1 MDKIIDILDSI
12 AYEKGLKITEVE
24 EALKEALIITA
35 KKMVDET
42 LTFDAEID
50 RKNKQLK
57 LFQKIEV
64 VQDNDKRLSG
74 LEVDEYNNLI
84 NKENFIT
91 VTEACEIDPDL
102 EIGDFMEYELEF
114 ENMGRNAATIL
125 NSNFEYKLQRYL
137 EQTLMGKYQDKIG
150 KIINGSVTRIDRS
163 ENTFVEIG
171 EVKGMLP
178 RKNRI
183 KGENFKVGDNLKAV
197 VKAVNIDKSL
207 GLIIELSR
215 TSPKFLEAL
224 LKLEVPELK
233 DERVSIEASARI
245 PGSRA
250 KIALTS
256 IDNSIDAIGSVVG
269 VKGVR
274 IAAVS
279 RQLHG
284 ESIDCVEY
292 SAIPEV
298 FVSRALSPAII
309 NSVII
314 EKAKKHDEK
323 DKAIVT
329 ISSDQKSKAIGKAGL
344 NIRLASMLT
353 KCTIELNE
361 VGGATTTVLAN
372 NENIATPEEKTT
384 DTTSLEALFK

>member
-42 LTFDAEID
+42 LIFDAEID

-64 VQDNDKRLSG
+64 VENNDKRLSG
-74 LEVDEYNNLI
+74 LEADAYNNLI

-91 VTEACEIDPDL
+91 IKDACEIDPDL

-183 KGENFKVGDNLKAV
+183 KGESFKVGDNLKAV

-207 GLIIELSR
+207 GLVIELSR

-233 DERVSIEASARI
+233 DERVTIEASARI

-256 IDNSIDAIGSVVG
+256 IDSSIDAIGSVVG

-298 FVSRALSPAII
+298 FISRALSPALI

-353 KCTIELNE
+353 KCTIELKE
-361 VGGATTTVLAN
+361 IGGSTTMSSENSSN
-372 NENIATPEEKTT
+372 NEEKTN

>member
-42 LTFDAEID
+42 LIFDAEID

-64 VQDNDKRLSG
+64 VENNDKRLSG
-74 LEVDEYNNLI
+74 LEADAYNNLI

-91 VTEACEIDPDL
+91 IKDACEIDPDL

-183 KGENFKVGDNLKAV
+183 KGESFKVGDNLKAV

-207 GLIIELSR
+207 GLVIELSR

-233 DERVSIEASARI
+233 DERVTIEASARI

-256 IDNSIDAIGSVVG
+256 IDSSIDAIGSVVG

-298 FVSRALSPAII
+298 FISRALSPALI

-353 KCTIELNE
+353 KCTIELKE
-361 VGGATTTVLAN
+361 IGGSTTISS
-372 NENIATPEEKTT
+372 ENSSNSEEKTN

>member
-35 KKMVDET
+35 KKMVDES

-64 VQDNDKRLSG
+64 VQDDDKRLSG
-74 LEVDEYNNLI
+74 LETDEYNNLI

-91 VTEACEIDPDL
+91 ITEACEIDPDL

-183 KGENFKVGDNLKAV
+183 KGESFKVGDNLKAV

-309 NSVII
+309 NSVVI

-361 VGGATTTVLAN
+361 VGGATSVSN
-372 NENIATPEEKTT
+372 NTENSAAPEEKIT

>member
-42 LTFDAEID
+42 LIFDAEID

-64 VQDNDKRLSG
+64 VENNDNRLSG
-74 LEVDEYNNLI
+74 LEADAYNNLI

-91 VTEACEIDPDL
+91 IKEACEIDPDL

-150 KIINGSVTRIDRS
+150 KVINGSVTRIDRS

-183 KGENFKVGDNLKAV
+183 KGETFKVGDNLKAV
-197 VKAVNIDKSL
+197 VKAVNIDKSI
-207 GLIIELSR
+207 GLVIELSR
-215 TSPKFLEAL
+215 TSPRFLEAL

-233 DERVSIEASARI
+233 DERVLIEASARI

-256 IDNSIDAIGSVVG
+256 IDSSIDAIGSVVG

-292 SAIPEV
+292 SSIPEV
-298 FVSRALSPAII
+298 FISRALSPAII
-309 NSVII
+309 NSVVI
-314 EKAKKHDEK
+314 EKAKKYDEK

-353 KCTIELNE
+353 KCTIELIE
-361 VGGATTTVLAN
+361 IGGTTTPTTNETSNN
-372 NENIATPEEKTT
+372 NEEKAN

>member
-35 KKMVDET
+35 KKMVDES

-64 VQDNDKRLSG
+64 VQDDDKRLSG
-74 LEVDEYNNLI
+74 LETDEYNNLI

-91 VTEACEIDPDL
+91 ITEACEIDPDL

-183 KGENFKVGDNLKAV
+183 KGESFKVGDNLKAV

-309 NSVII
+309 NSVVI

-361 VGGATTTVLAN
+361 VGGATSVSN
-372 NENIATPEEKTT
+372 NTENSTAPEEKIT

>member
-35 KKMVDET
+35 KKMVDES

-64 VQDNDKRLSG
+64 VQDDDKRLSG
-74 LEVDEYNNLI
+74 LETDEYNNLI

-91 VTEACEIDPDL
+91 ITEACEIDPDL

-150 KIINGSVTRIDRS
+150 KVINGSVTRIDRS

-183 KGENFKVGDNLKAV
+183 KGESFKVGDNLKAV

-309 NSVII
+309 NSVVI

-361 VGGATTTVLAN
+361 VGGATSVSN
-372 NENIATPEEKTT
+372 NTENSAAPEEKIT

>member
-35 KKMVDET
+35 KKMVDES

-64 VQDNDKRLSG
+64 VADDDKRLSG
-74 LEVDEYNNLI
+74 LEADEYNNLI

-91 VTEACEIDPDL
+91 ITEACEIDPDL

-183 KGENFKVGDNLKAV
+183 KGESFKVGDNLKAV

-309 NSVII
+309 NSVVI

-361 VGGATTTVLAN
+361 VGGATSVSN
-372 NENIATPEEKTT
+372 NTENSAAPEEKIT

>member
-35 KKMVDET
+35 KKMVDES

-64 VQDNDKRLSG
+64 VPNDDKRLSG
-74 LEVDEYNNLI
+74 LEVDAYNNLI

-91 VTEACEIDPDL
+91 IAEAYEIDPDL

-197 VKAVNIDKSL
+197 VKGVTIDKTL

-233 DERVSIEASARI
+233 DERVNIEASARI

-279 RQLHG
+279 KQLHG

-309 NSVII
+309 NSVVI

-361 VGGATTTVLAN
+361 VGGATSVSNST
-372 NENIATPEEKTT
+372 ENSAAPEEKIT